1 MMDRDI
7 ERIVAHF
14 PLKPFRPLTQLP
26 PSPPAAPVRA
36 GEAARLPRGSPAP
49 PAGDKDGAVQANA
62 VPIIPMVAQAG
73 RDPTL
78 MKWIY
83 DGIFYP
89 YMSVSSRLK
98 HLGISGRE
106 FTRAER
112 IGLELGLFLRSS
124 CGSTVYFILTKKA
137 YAAFNME
144 WPYERSV
151 SVEHSFYVG
160 LTCFLFKQDPACK
173 NAIAEMKTGT
183 SSATA
188 DVATIA
194 LDMTRRA
201 YEVTLST
208 GNCLSNAAKYM
219 NTDFV
224 SITFVCRDY
233 KLQEAVRAC
242 CREGGLDS
250 DLLARLEYTHLSALL
265 RRQRKLY
272 RD

>member
-73 RDPTL
+73 RDLTL
-78 MKWIY
+78 IKLLFDTIT
-83 DGIFYP
+83 YP
-89 YMSVSSRLK
+89 YNDISTRIKRLSMSARVFETAK
-98 HLGISGRE
+98 
-106 FTRAER
+106 RA
-112 IGLELGLFLRSS
+112 GLEQGFIRESSAGQTLYLIPQKKTFALFN
-124 CGSTVYFILTKKA
+124 TDD
-137 YAAFNME
+137 
-144 WPYERSV
+144 PYERAV
-151 SVEHSFYVG
+151 CVEHAFHVG
-160 LTCFLFKQDPACK
+160 GLCFLLKQDPACK
-173 NAIAEMKTGT
+173 NAFAEMKTGT

-188 DVATIA
+188 DVATVA
-194 LDMTRRA
+194 LDGTRRA
-201 YEVTLST
+201 YEVTLTT

-265 RRQRKLY
+265 RRQRTLY